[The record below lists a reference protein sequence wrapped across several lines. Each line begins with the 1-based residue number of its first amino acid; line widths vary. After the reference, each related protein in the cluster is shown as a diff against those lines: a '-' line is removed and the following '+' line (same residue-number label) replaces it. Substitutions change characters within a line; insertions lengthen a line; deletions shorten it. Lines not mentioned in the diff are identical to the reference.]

1 MRHGEDPLCLVT
13 GHAELAIADAPQHL
27 AAEPV
32 DVGLDALGGI
42 AAGLHSAMGRS
53 GVIEERPEIG
63 K

>member
-1 MRHGEDPLCLVT
+1 MRHGKDSLCLIA
-13 GHAELAIADAPQHL
+13 GHAELAIADAPEHL

-42 AAGLHSAMGRS
+42 AAGVDAVVRGS

>member
-42 AAGLHSAMGRS
+42 AAGFNTTVRSS
-53 GVIEERPEIG
+53 GVIEEGAEIG
-63 K
+63 E